1 MTKRQRI
8 EEALAKRYE
17 FRYNVLTGSIEFRG
31 KNEAAYRHHTDYD
44 MNSIIR
50 EIDRLGENVSE
61 TMYTSIVKSD
71 FTERYHPMKHYFE
84 VFLKDL
90 GEATG
95 TEHIEKLAATV
106 TVPNPEEWYLSLK
119 RWLVASVANS
129 LTDRGCQNH
138 TCIVLTGPM
147 GTFKTSWLAN
157 LCPPLLRPDG
167 IMTGK
172 IDLNLSNKD
181 TFLLLGTK
189 FIVNLDDQLRNL
201 MKKDSE
207 TMKTLITHPEI
218 SIRRPFSKFSETLS
232 RIANFLASING
243 EEFLA
248 ENENRRFLPFR
259 VQAIDLQ
266 TAQEIDLNRVWHE
279 ALTLWRSDY
288 KYWWSKDELE
298 AAFPDM
304 NSFAYA
310 SDEMEMITTH
320 FEIPETRDRA
330 NVTMNATEIAAY
342 FKSKVGLML
351 STKKIGEALKTLN
364 AIQVKVRQGQTVLTK
379 YALIDADQP
388 GSADEIRNRHD
399 AALNKRLLG

>member
-31 KNEAAYRHHTDYD
+31 KTEATYRHHTDYD

-119 RWLVASVANS
+119 RWLVGSVANS

-147 GTFKTSWLAN
+147 GTFKTSWLSN

-172 IDLNLSNKD
+172 IDLNLANKD

-243 EEFLA
+243 DEFFGR
-248 ENENRRFLPFR
+248 E
-259 VQAIDLQ
+259 
-266 TAQEIDLNRVWHE
+266 
-279 ALTLWRSDY
+279 
-288 KYWWSKDELE
+288 
-298 AAFPDM
+298 
-304 NSFAYA
+304 
-310 SDEMEMITTH
+310 
-320 FEIPETRDRA
+320 
-330 NVTMNATEIAAY
+330 
-342 FKSKVGLML
+342 
-351 STKKIGEALKTLN
+351 
-364 AIQVKVRQGQTVLTK
+364 
-379 YALIDADQP
+379 
-388 GSADEIRNRHD
+388 
-399 AALNKRLLG
+399 

>member
-71 FTERYHPMKHYFE
+71 FTERYHPMKYYFE

-95 TEHIEKLAATV
+95 TAHIEKLAATV

-172 IDLNLSNKD
+172 IDLNLANKD

-266 TAQEIDLNRVWHE
+266 TALEIDLNKVWNE

-288 KYWWSKDELE
+288 KYWWSKEELE

-320 FEIPETRDRA
+320 FEIPETRDQA
-330 NVTMNATEIAAY
+330 NVTMNATEIVAY

-351 STKKIGEALKTLN
+351 STKKIGEALKILN

-379 YALIDADQP
+379 YALIDPEQP
-388 GSADEIRNRHD
+388 LSAEEIRRRHD
-399 AALNKRLLG
+399 AALIRRLG